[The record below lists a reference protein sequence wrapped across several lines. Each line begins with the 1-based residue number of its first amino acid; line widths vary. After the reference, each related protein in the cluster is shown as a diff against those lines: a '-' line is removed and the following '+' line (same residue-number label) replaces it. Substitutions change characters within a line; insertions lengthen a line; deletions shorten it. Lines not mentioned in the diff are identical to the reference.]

1 MATQLYNFLQNLS
14 EEARGCDNVVMAV
27 SIPMSELEMSAE
39 DQSDYERFKKLLD
52 RLGKAVFMSA
62 ETETSEIIR
71 RRLFEWNGVPDDGKK
86 VVAEYADWVLDHRQQ
101 IPNWFPID
109 NAREA
114 FEATY
119 PFHPMVLSVFERKW
133 RALPRFQET
142 RGILR
147 LLALW
152 VSRAYPEGYK
162 GNHRDPLIGLG
173 TTPLDDPLFR
183 AAAFEQLGE
192 PKLEGAVTT
201 DICGKNDA
209 HALRLDKEAVETI
222 KKTRLHRKVATTIFF
237 ESNGGQSRTEATIPE
252 IRLSVAEPD
261 LDIGNVETVLESLTE
276 ACYYLTVERN
286 RYHFSFKENLNK
298 RFADRRASI
307 QLPRIDELVSEEIR
321 KVFAEG
327 TGMERV
333 FFPEKSNNISD
344 RPVLTLVVLAPDRSM
359 AEDPKTLHTVEAMTR
374 ECGNSARTFKS
385 ALIWMLAD
393 TPAPLREEAR
403 KVLAWEAIQD
413 EEEDIRLDETQKKQ
427 LSENLKKARR
437 DLKECV
443 WRTYKNM
450 ALLGKDNAIRVV
462 DLGLVHSSVAGNMLT
477 FILTRLRQD
486 GDLEADISPNFLV
499 RNWPPAFQE
508 WSTRSVRDAFFAS
521 PQFPRLLNP
530 DGLKETIARGVS
542 NDFLA
547 YVGKTGSG
555 AYEPFCYGGTLNAG
569 DVEISDDTFILKKEA
584 AESYRK
590 ARAASAAGPGATP
603 TPAGTPTKEES
614 VTPIPGAGEGVS
626 EGPGVLDTPPT
637 PPPTIRKLAWKGEIP
652 SQKWMNFYTK
662 VLSKFAREMN
672 LKISIQFEVTQEDG
686 VSPQKIEEAKT
697 ALRELGLGDD
707 VGVE

>member
-1 MATQLYNFLQNLS
+1 M
-14 EEARGCDNVVMAV
+14 
-27 SIPMSELEMSAE
+27 
-39 DQSDYERFKKLLD
+39 
-52 RLGKAVFMSA
+52 
-62 ETETSEIIR
+62 
-71 RRLFEWNGVPDDGKK
+71 
-86 VVAEYADWVLDHRQQ
+86 
-101 IPNWFPID
+101 
-109 NAREA
+109 
-114 FEATY
+114 
-119 PFHPMVLSVFERKW
+119 
-133 RALPRFQET
+133 
-142 RGILR
+142 
-147 LLALW
+147 
-152 VSRAYPEGYK
+152 
-162 GNHRDPLIGLG
+162 
-173 TTPLDDPLFR
+173 
-183 AAAFEQLGE
+183 GE

-569 DVEISDDTFILKKEA
+569 DVEISDDTFILKKET
-584 AESYRK
+584 AESYKK
-590 ARAASAAGPGATP
+590 ARAAAAAEPGATSTSAGP
-603 TPAGTPTKEES
+603 STPQEGTT
-614 VTPIPGAGEGVS
+614 TIPGAGEGVS
-626 EGPGVLDTPPT
+626 EGPDVPDTIPT
-637 PPPTIRKLAWKGEIP
+637 PPATIRKMAWKGEIP

-686 VSPQKIEEAKT
+686 VSPQKIEEAKI
-697 ALRELGLGDD
+697 ALRELGLEDD
-707 VGVE
+707 VEVET